1 MNSIIVISISIIWVI
16 LLILSFMVQFLYK
29 TVEKSHKR
37 NKTTLHKGESG
48 FPIGTHYPTQRFS
61 TNSSIYGDVLNIN
74 SPNKETVL
82 IFTQSTCSVCK
93 RVYAILDIVR
103 KKYSNKEFIIL
114 MVASKEEALNYV
126 NEYFLNNFQV
136 SLIKDEDLEDLGI
149 SNIPF
154 SYLLSPEGNVLNK
167 GVVNTIEHFD
177 ILLSQEEDRKI
188 S

>member
-1 MNSIIVISISIIWVI
+1 MNSIIVISIAIIWFI
-16 LLILSFMVQFLYK
+16 LLILSFMVHFLYK

-37 NKTTLHKGESG
+37 NKTTFYKGEDG
-48 FPIGTHYPTQRFS
+48 FPIGTHYPTQKFS
-61 TNSSIYGDVLNIN
+61 NSIYGNELNIN

-82 IFTQSTCSVCK
+82 IFTQSTCSICK
-93 RVYAILDIVR
+93 RVYAILDLVR

-136 SLIKDEDLEDLGI
+136 SLIKEGDLEDLGI
-149 SNIPF
+149 SSVPF
-154 SYLLSPEGNVLNK
+154 SYLLSSEGNVLNK

-177 ILLSQEEDRKI
+177 ILFSQEEDRKI